1 MVVQASDDDGSPVQ
15 DADGG
20 LAEGAAFLVG
30 GRVRDCSL
38 EWAETLL
45 KRAPRAVY
53 VLHDAAKGGVGR
65 FYEAAGVA
73 RRLIWQSFGS
83 FGVEF
88 AWAAQKGP
96 P

>member
-1 MVVQASDDDGSPVQ
+1 MQ
-15 DADGG
+15 
-20 LAEGAAFLVG
+20 
-30 GRVRDCSL
+30 
-38 EWAETLL
+38 
-45 KRAPRAVY
+45 
-53 VLHDAAKGGVGR
+53 AKGGVEV
-65 FYEAAGVA
+65 YEAADVA